1 MREWTPKVYELS
13 RDRVRELKCFCQQY
27 RGKRA
32 RISAMRDGG
41 GGTMDGQP
49 HGKGGI
55 SRPTEQRAIY
65 AAESKDARDVQMI
78 EDAAR
83 EAADG
88 STAMYNCLIANVC
101 DSVLP
106 EHMQVPSGRRQFY
119 EMRRRFFWLLDTK
132 R

>member
-1 MREWTPKVYELS
+1 MTLAFLVFFPMIAAVCSY
-13 RDRVRELKCFCQQY
+13 
-27 RGKRA
+27 
-32 RISAMRDGG
+32 
-41 GGTMDGQP
+41 
-49 HGKGGI
+49 GI
-55 SRPTEQRAIY
+55 GRK
-65 AAESKDARDVQMI
+65 SKDARDVQMI

-106 EHMQVPSGRRQFY
+106 EHMQVPSGRRQFD
-119 EMRRRFFWLLDTK
+119 EMRRRFFWLLDAK